1 MKFDKDFDKDFDNVF
16 KTATRFQLIAVFA
29 VIGGWIVGAS
39 VLGFIGWIVVK
50 IMAHYG
56 IL

>member
-29 VIGGWIVGAS
+29 VIGGWLVGAS